1 MIFQKKFWIIHVQK
15 NQGTSLKIT
24 NSLCKIFKNNN
35 TTKQSHS
42 TFGAQL
48 RFRGRPGNNNGVVVS
63 RIYLFCGMAGFEPPP
78 RGTTKYDYGVTLS
91 RWSKR
96 ATKTDYYLLYLPT
109 GYLQEPF
116 FDTTPPRA
124 TTNHTLGVPR
134 LFLQSLRYAV
144 HFAAGK
150 YLLLSRYLGV
160 SLSLTYCKTSFNIRR
175 WYTIPFKEEILRYYG
190 YFIRD
195 LHRQFL
201 YFYNMIEEII
211 SGHFVLI
218 IPMWRLF
225 MSQKGG
231 FKTKYWTI

>member
-1 MIFQKKFWIIHVQK
+1 MIFQKTKC
-15 NQGTSLKIT
+15 
-24 NSLCKIFKNNN
+24 LCKIFKN

-63 RIYLFCGMAGFEPPP
+63 RIYLFCGMAGFA
-78 RGTTKYDYGVTLS
+78 TTTGHYEVRLRDYGVTLS

-175 WYTIPFKEEILRYYG
+175 WYTIVQR
-190 YFIRD
+190 R
-195 LHRQFL
+195 
-201 YFYNMIEEII
+201 N
-211 SGHFVLI
+211 
-218 IPMWRLF
+218 
-225 MSQKGG
+225 
-231 FKTKYWTI
+231 T

>member
-1 MIFQKKFWIIHVQK
+1 MIFQKTKC
-15 NQGTSLKIT
+15 
-24 NSLCKIFKNNN
+24 LCKIFKN

-78 RGTTKYDYGVTLS
+78 RGTTKYDYETTEWLCPGDQREQPRLTTTCSTYLRVTYKNLS
-91 RWSKR
+91 LTRHH
-96 ATKTDYYLLYLPT
+96 P
-109 GYLQEPF
+109 EP
-116 FDTTPPRA
+116 PPY
-124 TTNHTLGVPR
+124 TLGVPR

-175 WYTIPFKEEILRYYG
+175 WYTISFLKEILRYYG
-190 YFIRD
+190 
-195 LHRQFL
+195 
-201 YFYNMIEEII
+201 
-211 SGHFVLI
+211 
-218 IPMWRLF
+218 
-225 MSQKGG
+225 
-231 FKTKYWTI
+231 